1 MSEQVR
7 IVAHISEAIQDK
19 ELAVESALT
28 AIGQGLVS
36 ASHDEIESDPRR
48 VDTGTLRDSVISE
61 VEGDTVQVGTAVS
74 YSIYVHEG
82 TRRMTANR
90 FIRNAF
96 MNNLDNIQ
104 NMLKMYLSG
113 QE

>member
-1 MSEQVR
+1 MSDIR
-7 IVAHISEAIQDK
+7 IVAHIDEALKDK
-19 ELAVESALT
+19 ELAVERALT
-28 AIGQGLVS
+28 AVGEGLVG

-48 VDTGTLRDSVISE
+48 VDTGTLRDSVVKE
-61 VEGDTVQVGTAVS
+61 VDGDTVQVGTAIP

-96 MNNLDNIQ
+96 MNNLDNIK
-104 NMLKMYLSG
+104 NMLEMYLKG
-113 QE
+113 G